1 MGPYLLLSTMWGG
14 ITEVTTH
21 KLRFLP
27 PFFLSTFFLS
37 SFLPSITL
45 KQCQGRDPNFKAPPF
60 KKLRVQRWRSL
71 KQE

>member
-1 MGPYLLLSTMWGG
+1 MGPYLLLSTTWGG

-27 PFFLSTFFLS
+27 PFFLSTSLS
-37 SFLPSITL
+37 SFLPSIPL
-45 KQCQGRDPNFKAPPF
+45 KQCQGGDPNFKVSPF

-71 KQE
+71 KEE